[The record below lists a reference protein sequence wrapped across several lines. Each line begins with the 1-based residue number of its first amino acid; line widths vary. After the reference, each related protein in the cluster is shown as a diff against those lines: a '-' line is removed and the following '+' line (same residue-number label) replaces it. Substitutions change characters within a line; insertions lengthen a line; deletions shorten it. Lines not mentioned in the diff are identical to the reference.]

1 MSRFVWPLIAGIR
14 YFYPKLVVQWL
25 VASIVAGVA
34 AYMTSGNALA
44 PFEAWFIVDYLLIQ
58 WLFGIYNR
66 RKEHA

>member
-1 MSRFVWPLIAGIR
+1 MWPLIAGIR

-34 AYMTSGNALA
+34 AYMTSGGVLA
-44 PFEAWFIVDYLLIQ
+44 PFEGWFIVDYLLIQ